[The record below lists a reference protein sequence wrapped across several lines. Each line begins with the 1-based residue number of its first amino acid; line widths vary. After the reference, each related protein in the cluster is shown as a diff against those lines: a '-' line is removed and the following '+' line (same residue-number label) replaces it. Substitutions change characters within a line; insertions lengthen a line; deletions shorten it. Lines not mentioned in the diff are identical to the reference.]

1 MKQHYQKVTTMPPV
15 SPSMN
20 QKIISWSKI
29 PINIITTQQGSEIL
43 SLNIAF
49 TDNNHNTSLKW
60 EGDGFHT
67 VISALFINSKFF
79 VYFWKLI
86 IPNSYVNFWGKKCF
100 RSIHSPSFLYMVI
113 TNIIPIFRKKH
124 FFFFDF
130 YRKGF
135 KQRYIQNV
143 KEHLSFCCAAILLVV
158 CTCILYEFCKHFPFV
173 TN

>member
-49 TDNNHNTSLKW
+49 TDNNHNTNLKW

-86 IPNSYVNFWGKKCF
+86 IPNSYVKFWGKKMF
-100 RSIHSPSFLYMVI
+100 LKYTLSLLFIYGYNKYHS
-113 TNIIPIFRKKH
+113 NFRKKH
-124 FFFFDF
+124 FFFDF

-135 KQRYIQNV
+135 KQKYIQNV

-158 CTCILYEFCKHFPFV
+158 CTCILYKFCKHFPFV

>member
-49 TDNNHNTSLKW
+49 TDNNHNTNLKW

-86 IPNSYVNFWGKKCF
+86 IPNSYVKFWGKKCF

-113 TNIIPIFRKKH
+113 TNIIPIFRKKL
-124 FFFFDF
+124 FFFLIFIVKDLN
-130 YRKGF
+130 KDIF
-135 KQRYIQNV
+135 KMWKNI
-143 KEHLSFCCAAILLVV
+143 
-158 CTCILYEFCKHFPFV
+158 
-173 TN
+173 